1 MDERGERDLLARRV
15 RARRVELGLSVRAAA
30 QAAEMDRN
38 TWSYLEDGS
47 RRTSEFKYAG
57 IERALQWA
65 PGSVAAI
72 LEGREPTPIQS
83 GDAGE
88 PVDEELELVRTDP
101 KLTPDMRK
109 RIIALILER
118 REREKVAAIEDTRR
132 MIDLFRRS

>member
-1 MDERGERDLLARRV
+1 
-15 RARRVELGLSVRAAA
+15 
-30 QAAEMDRN
+30 MDRN

-57 IERALQWA
+57 IERALHWE
-65 PGSVAAI
+65 PGSVTAI

-83 GDAGE
+83 GDAAE

-109 RIIALILER
+109 RIVALILER

-132 MIDLFRRS
+132 MIDLFRRG